1 MYRASSSASRASS
14 SYRGLTQEQRQNQA
28 RAEANA
34 LRQIEES
41 QGRVSALRVE
51 RARTAASSSVR
62 GKVADNIRAASVA
75 SSQRKGYLAD
85 AKQRRIEAAR
95 LDRINEED
103 AELERQARQRMLAA
117 QGGYTKLTK
126 MGILAR
132 IMNIKKK
139 AAKAAKAKP
148 TKPTTRKPIKPTKP
162 ITRKPTIVRRK

>member
-62 GKVADNIRAASVA
+62 GSKVADNIDAASVA
-75 SSQRKGYLAD
+75 LRERKEYSAN
-85 AKQRRIEAAR
+85 AKQTRKETAI

-139 AAKAAKAKP
+139 AAKAAKAAKAKP
-148 TKPTTRKPIKPTKP
+148 TKPTTRKP
-162 ITRKPTIVRRK
+162 TIVRRK